1 METGNPI
8 ITSTA
13 GAAPTF
19 HDLAERIASS
29 ELPSFGVTL
38 QDVLRTT
45 EAAMSSGQQVAEVIL
60 RDPALTSRVLRA
72 ANAARLGLSGNARV
86 ATVSRA
92 VVVLGLNPIRSLC
105 VSAMAVEVVVGAS
118 RFRQRVQ
125 RTLGHALHA
134 AVQARDIALK
144 RRLDRATAERLFVEA
159 LLEHIGELA
168 FWCFGEGYA
177 ERLDAA
183 LEAGDDPEHAQTAIL
198 GTSLR
203 QFGRGLLHA
212 WNLDTILQGGEE
224 VALARRL
231 GAAGEHGW
239 NTAEAR
245 HAAHAVARFLGQTD
259 HETLTQLANS
269 AREAARLAN
278 ELGVGSAAR
287 HIPAPADA
295 PGQASASHADPAPN
309 PDLDAPM
316 EPAPDPVPAFP
327 APDLQQQL
335 RTLAELGCVATS
347 RAELPLVLEACL
359 EGMHRAVGL
368 DRCAFCLLNPER
380 TRIVARMVVG
390 LDADALRLELRAAWS
405 PEQDSV
411 WRAHAPHWCIPPDHT
426 VDFLA
431 QTAEQRA
438 FFIAPFMMDQKLVG
452 VFYGDRRPSGR
463 PLDAALLESF
473 GVFAAQAQIVARGLP
488 AAPHAG

>member
-1 METGNPI
+1 METGNHV
-8 ITSTA
+8 ITRVS
-13 GAAPTF
+13 GDAPTF
-19 HDLAERIASS
+19 QALAARIASS

-38 QDVLRTT
+38 QEVFRAT
-45 EAAMSSGQQVAEVIL
+45 EAALTSGQQVAEVIL

-86 ATVSRA
+86 STVSRA

-105 VSAMAVEVVVGAS
+105 VSALAVEAVVGAS
-118 RFRQRVQ
+118 RFRHRVQ

-134 AVQARDIALK
+134 AVQARDIALR
-144 RRLDRATAERLFVEA
+144 RRLDRAAAERLFVEA

-183 LEAGDDPEHAQTAIL
+183 LAAGGDPEHAQAAIL

-203 QFGRGLLHA
+203 QLGRTLLHA
-212 WNLDTILQGGEE
+212 WNLDNVLQGSEE
-224 VALARRL
+224 VTLARRIS
-231 GAAGEHGW
+231 AAGEHGW
-239 NTAEAR
+239 TSAEAR
-245 HAAHAVARFLGQTD
+245 HAAHAVAKFLGQTD
-259 HETLTQLANS
+259 HETLAQLGNS

-287 HIPAPADA
+287 HIPTMDDTPHTAQSPEADLPPGSAAETDTTAGPAS
-295 PGQASASHADPAPN
+295 PYP
-309 PDLDAPM
+309 L
-316 EPAPDPVPAFP
+316 
-327 APDLQQQL
+327 PDLQQQL

-390 LDADALRLELRAAWS
+390 ANADALRLDLRAAWS
-405 PEQDSV
+405 PEQDTV
-411 WRAHAPHWCIPPDHT
+411 WRSHAPHWCVPPDHAS
-426 VDFLA
+426 DFLA
-431 QTAEQRA
+431 KAAERRA
-438 FFIAPFMMDQKLVG
+438 FLIAPFVMDQKLVG
-452 VFYGDRRPSGR
+452 VFYGDRAPSGR
-463 PLDAALLESF
+463 ALDTALLESF

-488 AAPHAG
+488 SAPHGM